1 MMDEKLRKRLGYEA
15 IEQYDT
21 ERLAK
26 LQEHYAA
33 ILELLGEDPQRFKR
47 RLCAWPSR
55 CSSLRMA
62 IMRTRW
68 RFCYRPNSRKITV
81 KW

>member
-1 MMDEKLRKRLGYEA
+1 MDEKLRKRFGYEA

-33 ILELLGEDPQRFKR
+33 IFCR
-47 RLCAWPSR
+47 R
-55 CSSLRMA
+55 
-62 IMRTRW
+62 
-68 RFCYRPNSRKITV
+68 NSRKTTAR
-81 KW
+81 W